1 MNKNN
6 NILDRLG
13 QLSNKERAA
22 LKREAGKCMANASSL
37 ALSVF
42 FHTAPPE
49 LNRHQQ
55 ECWFTAMT
63 LACLWNVEETHVRDN
78 MAVMLR
84 KYAKKQETKGMD
96 RRIRALLDTR
106 WEDDGYLTGK
116 LSRLARMLR
125 NDNPHI
131 MPNVDRLLDDLL
143 HWNSASRYVQLR
155 WAQHFYQTDIS
166 ETQSEEE

>member
-1 MNKNN
+1 MNKSNN
-6 NILDRLG
+6 VLDRLE
-13 QLSNKERAA
+13 QLSNKERTA

-42 FHTAPPE
+42 FRAAPPE
-49 LNRHQQ
+49 LNRRQQ

-63 LACLWNVEETHVRDN
+63 LACLWNVEETHVREN
-78 MAVMLR
+78 MALMLR

-125 NDNPHI
+125 NDNPYI
-131 MPNVDRLLDDLL
+131 MPNVDQLLDDLL
-143 HWNSASRYVQLR
+143 HWNSDSRYVQLR
-155 WAQHFYQTDIS
+155 WAQRFYQPDIS
-166 ETQSEEE
+166 ETQSEE